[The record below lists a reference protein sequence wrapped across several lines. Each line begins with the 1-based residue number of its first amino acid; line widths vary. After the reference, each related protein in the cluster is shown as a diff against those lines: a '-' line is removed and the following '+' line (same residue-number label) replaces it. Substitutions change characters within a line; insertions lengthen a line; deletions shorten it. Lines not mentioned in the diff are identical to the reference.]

1 MSYYIYCE
9 HKDEMRQSA
18 SALYSEV
25 LTNRDLGIALF
36 IKCLVKGS
44 LENEGLS
51 FFCSFVCVM
60 TLYEKLKK
68 FFIFIRSTPCHTKE
82 TFLN

>member
-1 MSYYIYCE
+1 
-9 HKDEMRQSA
+9 MRQSA

-44 LENEGLS
+44 LENECLS
-51 FFCSFVCVM
+51 FFCSFVSIVTFC
-60 TLYEKLKK
+60 EKDEKSL
-68 FFIFIRSTPCHTKE
+68 
-82 TFLN
+82 FLSLNPLSY

>member
-1 MSYYIYCE
+1 MIVNLLTVNELLYIYCE

-51 FFCSFVCVM
+51 FFVHLFV
-60 TLYEKLKK
+60 L
-68 FFIFIRSTPCHTKE
+68 
-82 TFLN
+82 

>member
-1 MSYYIYCE
+1 
-9 HKDEMRQSA
+9 MRQSA

-51 FFCSFVCVM
+51 FFYSFISIV
-60 TLYEKLKK
+60 TLCEKDEKSL
-68 FFIFIRSTPCHTKE
+68 
-82 TFLN
+82 FLSLNPLSY

>member
-1 MSYYIYCE
+1 
-9 HKDEMRQSA
+9 MRQSA

-51 FFCSFVCVM
+51 FFVHLLVLLHFVNRM
-60 TLYEKLKK
+60 KNLY
-68 FFIFIRSTPCHTKE
+68 FYR
-82 TFLN
+82 

>member
-1 MSYYIYCE
+1 
-9 HKDEMRQSA
+9 MRQSA

-51 FFCSFVCVM
+51 FFYSFVCVI
-60 TLYEKLKK
+60 TLYEKLEK
-68 FFIFIRSTPCHTKE
+68 FFIFIR
-82 TFLN
+82 

>member
-1 MSYYIYCE
+1 
-9 HKDEMRQSA
+9 MRQSA

-51 FFCSFVCVM
+51 FFIHLFVLLHFM
-60 TLYEKLKK
+60 K
-68 FFIFIRSTPCHTKE
+68 S
-82 TFLN
+82 

>member
-1 MSYYIYCE
+1 
-9 HKDEMRQSA
+9 MRQSA

-51 FFCSFVCVM
+51 FFRSFICII
-60 TLYEKLKK
+60 TLCEKVEKI
-68 FFIFIRSTPCHTKE
+68 FIFIR
-82 TFLN
+82 